1 MTRSTIAPPG
11 RAEVEAARLLLERM
25 GVSLADLTA
34 AAPGGSPV
42 PTFGEYV
49 PVVSAAVTAGTRRV
63 YGSYWNKVVEHW
75 GPRRLD
81 EPTASDVQRL
91 VEYVKTHVVVRR
103 NGRGGRGAAEHL
115 ISALRCLYRRAV
127 ADKLIA
133 AGDNAALLVAKPRWL
148 SSTRQAGPDT
158 GLAEINKVA
167 ASTGNDPA
175 LDTLLLRLHTET
187 ACRRGGGLALRPVD
201 LDPQRCQIFLREKG
215 GTVRWQPISPTL
227 MAHLQEHGRESG
239 EHRAMGNSFG
249 TAAGGRSRT
258 AGTTICGSG
267 SASTCPGWPRNR
279 SAPTGCGTPP

>member
-1 MTRSTIAPPG
+1 MTRSTIAPAG

-34 AAPGGSPV
+34 AAAPGAPPV

-75 GPRRLD
+75 GQRRLD
-81 EPTASDVQRL
+81 EPTASDVERL

-103 NGRGGRGAAEHL
+103 NARGGRGAAEHL

-133 AGDNAALLVAKPRWL
+133 AGDNPALLVAKPRRL
-148 SSTRQAGPDT
+148 SSTRQAVPEI
-158 GLAEINKVA
+158 GLTEINRVA

-187 ACRRGGGLALRPVD
+187 ACRRGGALALRPVD
-201 LDPQRCQIFLREKG
+201 LDPQQCQIFLREKG

-227 MAHLQEHGRESG
+227 MAHLQEHGRERGASSDGQLLRYRSG
-239 EHRAMGNSFG
+239 L
-249 TAAGGRSRT
+249 
-258 AGTTICGSG
+258 
-267 SASTCPGWPRNR
+267 SALT
-279 SAPTGCGTPP
+279 